1 MPSHVLNRRRLEIS
15 ALLGL
20 TGCLLALAPACST
33 QQSDATHDSAAPDA
47 SPDAAITTGPIWTE
61 ESQAIDVTCS
71 AYFLG
76 SKRIRATRD
85 QLSADQLG
93 ILSSLMLIPPQAYCY
108 ADSNACSVAITA
120 ADGTVAT
127 YHTEEF
133 DSGCHT
139 TTLVIP
145 YASFSPFL
153 ESVPCLSAKQDLSG
167 PADAGAHLPSVIPD
181 PRCYNGVFA
190 APPGTVQRLLV
201 VDDPSIPR
209 HLELDSCNDTRRL
222 PAAVHPQL
230 LAPDRTTTLPAPWM
244 TVTDPGADGTCFRLD
259 YTFPAAGDYVL
270 SIDID
275 AGFIDAG
282 FTAGDFYLRFY

>member
-1 MPSHVLNRRRLEIS
+1 MMNRRRS
-15 ALLGL
+15 GTTALCTLAS
-20 TGCLLALAPACST
+20 CLLALGAACST
-33 QQSDATHDSAAPDA
+33 QKSQADQDSGVPDTSSDTVVTS
-47 SPDAAITTGPIWTE
+47 GPIWTND
-61 ESQAIDVTCS
+61 SRVIDVGCF
-71 AYFLG
+71 AFFQG

-120 ADGTVAT
+120 GDGTVAT